1 MSNPP
6 EGGIH
11 WESTITH
18 PNPMAA
24 IPCLRYDLTDLHP
37 PVFAPRL
44 LSVLF
49 VVFLSPFC
57 GVAFRDTFTGTET
70 FKGISLS
77 GERVVGA
84 PLTLSL
90 VVQQTYPVPLTIT
103 CYYEDSDK
111 LTDDEKKVAFQ
122 ERAHVLGRA
131 LLPAAPERNPQDKLE
146 KSQRQTLTFDF
157 KVDEAGSYFAA
168 CITPAAAENGYG
180 IAFKIKDSS

>member
-1 MSNPP
+1 
-6 EGGIH
+6 
-11 WESTITH
+11 
-18 PNPMAA
+18 MAA
-24 IPCLRYDLTDLHP
+24 ISCLGYDLVDLHP

-44 LSVLF
+44 FSILF
-49 VVFLSPFC
+49 VVFLSPVC
-57 GVAFRDTFTGTET
+57 GVAFRSTFTGTET
-70 FKGISLS
+70 FKSIALS
-77 GERVVGA
+77 GDRVTGA
-84 PLTLSL
+84 PLTLTL
-90 VVQQTYPVPLTIT
+90 EVQQTYPVPLAIT

-168 CITPAAAENGYG
+168 CLTPAAAENGFG
-180 IAFKIKDSS
+180 MPFKIK